1 MNHITILTYEHCW
14 AMNVMIVND
23 FFSIV
28 QRLQSYHHQ
37 AQSYVCQIVSF
48 DGNTITSASDNVLNV
63 DTSMSEIKTTDL
75 IVIPPIVGDRLGSK
89 INGKEEIIQWLK
101 EHNSK
106 STPIVS
112 VSTGA
117 FLLGDAGLLN
127 NKLIATHWA
136 FIKYFQTTYPL
147 THFMSNK
154 SYTLS
159 ENIYSTGT
167 FDGCMDVLLQFITQ
181 TQGDSFAQQCAAHS
195 LLTSPE
201 SITPVLL
208 GKRNHSDQ
216 DISKVQDWIEDN
228 YNKTF
233 SILALAKKFSFSE
246 RNLKRRF
253 KIATEISPIQYLQQV
268 RLEKAK
274 KLLIATE
281 RTVSEIAYAV
291 GYENKSFF
299 IRLFKRHLG
308 VTPKQWR
315 SK

>member
-28 QRLQSYHHQ
+28 QRLQNHHNQ
-37 AQSYVCQIVSF
+37 AQSYVCQIVSY
-48 DGNTITSASDNVLNV
+48 DGRTIKSASDNVLNV
-63 DTSMSEIKTTDL
+63 DASMSEIETTDL
-75 IVIPPIVGDRLGSK
+75 IVIPPIVGNKLGGEM
-89 INGKEEIIQWLK
+89 NGKADIIEWLK
-101 EHNSK
+101 VHNSQN
-106 STPIVS
+106 TPIVS

-127 NKLIATHWA
+127 NKLVATHWA
-136 FIKYFQTTYPL
+136 FIKYFQTTYPQ
-147 THFMSNK
+147 THFISNK
-154 SYTLS
+154 TFTLS
-159 ENIYSTGT
+159 DNIYSTGT
-167 FDGCMDVLLQFITQ
+167 FDGCLDVLLQYITQ

-195 LLTSPE
+195 LLTSPD
-201 SITPVLL
+201 SVTPVLL

-216 DISKVQDWIEDN
+216 NIGKVQDWIEEN
-228 YNKTF
+228 YNQTF
-233 SILALAKKFSFSE
+233 TILALASQFRFSE

-253 KIATEISPIQYLQQV
+253 KLATEISPNQYLQQV

-281 RTVSEIAYAV
+281 RSVSEIAYAV